1 MSKKHYI
8 ITAVTLG
15 IVAATSGL
23 LIGLTNL
30 ATVKKIDE
38 NKQLKIK
45 DGISEIYSNSDLKYT
60 EISFSG
66 EYEYVKKAYKVNQS
80 NDEPLGYAFQ
90 TSGSN
95 VYGKVELIVGFVN
108 GSGVPFVFKGIS
120 VITNEQTYNT
130 TLEDEYIVPL
140 NEDQT
145 KIDDVKCGATYGAKL
160 VRAMIEDSTK
170 AAEEVCGA

>member
-1 MSKKHYI
+1 MYD
-8 ITAVTLG
+8 V
-15 IVAATSGL
+15 
-23 LIGLTNL
+23 
-30 ATVKKIDE
+30 
-38 NKQLKIK
+38 
-45 DGISEIYSNSDLKYT
+45 
-60 EISFSG
+60 
-66 EYEYVKKAYKVNQS
+66 VNQS